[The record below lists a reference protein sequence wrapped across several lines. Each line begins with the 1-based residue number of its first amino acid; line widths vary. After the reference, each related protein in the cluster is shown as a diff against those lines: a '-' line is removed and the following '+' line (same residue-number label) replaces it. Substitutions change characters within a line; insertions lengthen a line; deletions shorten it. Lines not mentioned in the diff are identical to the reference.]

1 MKHRQDAAGEGEQDE
16 IKRKELLGYRK
27 YVMDQYF
34 WNISVL
40 AGCKVS
46 FMECGRM

>member
-1 MKHRQDAAGEGEQDE
+1 MKRRQDAAGEGEQDE

-34 WNISVL
+34 WNISV
-40 AGCKVS
+40 S
-46 FMECGRM
+46 FRLLPSFII